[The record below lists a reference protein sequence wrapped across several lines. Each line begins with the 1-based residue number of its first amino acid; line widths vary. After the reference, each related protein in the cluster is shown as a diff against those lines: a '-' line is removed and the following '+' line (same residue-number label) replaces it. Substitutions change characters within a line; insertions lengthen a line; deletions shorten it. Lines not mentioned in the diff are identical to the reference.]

1 MTSDQII
8 QLATI
13 GTALA
18 AVFGVAF
25 AVFSHRRQING
36 SIYLELSDRLH
47 RLLRSVPGDY
57 RSAHLA
63 GKAPEGVDSAQ
74 AIVISADFLHVIN
87 SAHTLYR
94 CGYFSGK
101 LWKQLKGQC
110 ERGLRNPVLRDQWPK
125 LREQF
130 SADPD
135 FIAFVEACQPDA
147 GTGSAPR

>member
-8 QLATI
+8 QYATI
-13 GTALA
+13 GTAIA

-25 AVFSHRRQING
+25 AMFSHRRQINA

-63 GKAPEGVDSAQ
+63 GKEPEGVDSAQ
-74 AIVISADFLHVIN
+74 AIVIAADFLHVVN

-101 LWKQLKGQC
+101 LWKQLKGQA
-110 ERGLRNPVLRDQWPK
+110 ERGLRNPVLRDHWPK

-130 SADPD
+130 SQDSD
-135 FIAFVEACQPDA
+135 FVGFVEECHAQA
-147 GTGSAPR
+147 GTA